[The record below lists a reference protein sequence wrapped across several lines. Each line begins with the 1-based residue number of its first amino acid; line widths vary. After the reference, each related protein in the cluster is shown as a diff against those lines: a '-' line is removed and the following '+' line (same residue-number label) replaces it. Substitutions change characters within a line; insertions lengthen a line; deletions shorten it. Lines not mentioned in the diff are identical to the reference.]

1 MPRLGD
7 QIGEGDV
14 WAEAVAKVGRMT
26 RLYAC
31 TIPGGWARWVDE
43 KRGVIR
49 SIRERT
55 NSPTL
60 ASAKARV
67 FLGPDASAQRVF
79 GPRVGVKLCGFQLGE
94 HVDCSAHCIIAT
106 PVLLSSRASF
116 LRRRLPPPPAKGI
129 PHAVPKSVRKYI
141 CIFRGHEGQLV
152 CSWASADCAA
162 VVQQR

>member
-1 MPRLGD
+1 M
-7 QIGEGDV
+7 
-14 WAEAVAKVGRMT
+14 
-26 RLYAC
+26 
-31 TIPGGWARWVDE
+31 PGGWVGE
-43 KRGVIR
+43 KRGGIR
-49 SIRERT
+49 SIREQT

-116 LRRRLPPPPAKGI
+116 LGRRLPPPPAKGI
-129 PHAVPKSVRKYI
+129 PHAIPKPVRKVHMYI
-141 CIFRGHEGQLV
+141 SRARGSAGVQLGV
-152 CSWASADCAA
+152 SGLRSCCAAEVIQVTKVPDIAVLLTGSTRFPRWASQASGALA
-162 VVQQR
+162 